1 MSILTSSRN
10 SVRASKRAPP
20 MLRPTNVISIGTS
33 MAKMRAEV
41 SARTIAYTVE
51 PVQIAAVWQ
60 ARAPTPTAPRP
71 RVLRAHQMVLTSARR
86 ATRDGSFLGKYAKHT
101 HARAATDLLRMEWQI
116 L

>member
-1 MSILTSSRN
+1 MSILTSSRH

-60 ARAPTPTAPRP
+60 ARVPTPTAPRP

-86 ATRDGSFLGKYAKHT
+86 ATRDGSFLGKYANHT
-101 HARAATDLLRMEWQI
+101 HARAATDLPRMEWQT